1 MTLLVSTTSGGTDNG
16 NPLAYPPRTISILHL
31 PHPTY
36 GEQMKTYMVYPPNS
50 YAFEVH
56 AYNEMAAREQARF
69 YLGVEKLPK
78 GTEFFEYN

>member
-1 MTLLVSTTSGGTDNG
+1 
-16 NPLAYPPRTISILHL
+16 
-31 PHPTY
+31 
-36 GEQMKTYMVYPPNS
+36 MKLYMVYPPNG

-78 GTEFFEYN
+78 GTEFFEYDLLY